1 MAKSV
6 TKGKTLSP
14 NHARFVEE
22 YLVVLNAAEAARR
35 AGYSK
40 KSAKEQGFHLL
51 QRPEIQEAI
60 KAATDERSKRTQVS
74 QDEVVEG
81 LKEEANLTGDGSS
94 PAARVQAWAWLGRH
108 LAMFTDN
115 TNLGGS
121 VGIRHEDA
129 LKDLE

>member
-1 MAKSV
+1 MPKSTKKRKPLPAKY
-6 TKGKTLSP
+6 
-14 NHARFVEE
+14 ARFVEE

-35 AGYSK
+35 AGYSE

-51 QRPEIQEAI
+51 QRPEIQKAIAAAI
-60 KAATDERSKRTQVS
+60 KARSKRTQVS
-74 QDEVVEG
+74 QDEVVKG
-81 LKEEANLTGDGSS
+81 LKEEAKLKGEGSS

>member
-1 MAKSV
+1 MSLPTRQAC
-6 TKGKTLSP
+6 
-14 NHARFVEE
+14 FVAE
-22 YLVVLNAAEAARR
+22 YLVDLNGAAAAIR

-40 KSAKEQGFHLL
+40 SRARQQAYRLSQK
-51 QRPEIQEAI
+51 PEVQEAI
-60 KAATDERSKRTQVS
+60 AAAIEERSKRTQVS
-74 QDEVVEG
+74 QDEVIQG
-81 LKEEANLTGDGSS
+81 LKDETELKGEGSR

>member
-1 MAKSV
+1 MRLTAKE
-6 TKGKTLSP
+6 
-14 NHARFVEE
+14 ARFVEE
-22 YLVVLNAAEAARR
+22 YLVDLNGAAAAYR

-40 KSAKEQGFHLL
+40 SRARQQAYRLSQK
-51 QRPEIQEAI
+51 PEVQEAI
-60 KAATDERSKRTQVS
+60 AAAIEARSKRTQVS
-74 QDEVVEG
+74 QDEVVKG
-81 LKEEANLTGDGSS
+81 LKAEAKLKGEGSS

>member
-1 MAKSV
+1 MS
-6 TKGKTLSP
+6 LSP
-14 NHARFVEE
+14 KRTRFVEE
-22 YLVVLNAAEAARR
+22 FLIDLNGAEAARR

-40 KSAKEQGFHLL
+40 MTAKQKAYELRQI
-51 QRPEIQEAI
+51 PEIQEAI
-60 KAATDERSKRTQVS
+60 AAAIEERSKRTQVS

-81 LKEEANLTGDGSS
+81 LKDEAEFKGDGSS

>member
-1 MAKSV
+1 MSLTAKQ
-6 TKGKTLSP
+6 
-14 NHARFVEE
+14 ARFVEE
-22 YLVVLNAAEAARR
+22 YLVDLNGTAATIR

-40 KSAKEQGFHLL
+40 SRARQQAYRLSQK
-51 QRPEIQEAI
+51 PEVQEAI
-60 KAATDERSKRTQVS
+60 AAAIEERSKRTQVS
-74 QDEVVEG
+74 QDEVIQG
-81 LKEEANLTGDGSS
+81 LKDETELKGEGSS

>member
-1 MAKSV
+1 MSLTAKQ
-6 TKGKTLSP
+6 
-14 NHARFVEE
+14 ARFVEE
-22 YLVVLNAAEAARR
+22 YLVDLNWAAAAFR

-40 KSAKEQGFHLL
+40 RRARQQAYRLFQK
-51 QRPEIQEAI
+51 PEIQKAI
-60 KAATDERSKRTQVS
+60 AAATKARSKRTQVS
-74 QDEVVEG
+74 QDEVVKG
-81 LKEEANLTGDGSS
+81 LKTEAELTGEGSS